1 MKRALTALVW
11 LALGVCLIAVLALAG
26 QKKTLDREAQ
36 EAQRKNQALQT
47 LYDQA
52 KEEWAVSSAAMKA
65 QTEALTREKA
75 QLNLELSALTAA
87 LNAAQTEIQAR
98 ADAEQQAADVL
109 LKAQSDW
116 ETQRAAMADQLTDAM
131 APLSPYISCE
141 PLMRRISSGADSA
154 PPLINRLRQSL
165 YLPFHSAHLSF
176 QVANVPT

>member
-26 QKKTLDREAQ
+26 QKNALDREAQ
-36 EAQRKNQALQT
+36 EARRKNQALQT

-52 KEEWAVSSAAMKA
+52 KEEWKTSSAAMKA

-116 ETQRAAMADQLTDAM
+116 EAQRAAVADQLTDAM
-131 APLSPYISCE
+131 ALLALNQQEE
-141 PLMRRISSGADSA
+141 PDKPAAGGFSG
-154 PPLINRLRQSL
+154 NRSQMDMN
-165 YLPFHSAHLSF
+165 PFTQNL
-176 QVANVPT
+176 TLE